1 MTSLLL
7 LATTPAPAPVELE
20 IWEVTPGIEGFV
32 WGFFLLAVI
41 AIPLFF
47 SMTKHMRRV
56 DHNERLR
63 QRAEAEASAA
73 GEAAATAIGETG
85 ATRPGAEANA
95 GDPRV
100 APSPAAQS
108 AVAKSPGE
116 AGTAAGEGDGGG
128 ASSLSDGTSAPPLR
142 D

>member
-7 LATTPAPAPVELE
+7 LATTPAPDPVEME

-63 QRAEAEASAA
+63 QRAEAEATAT
-73 GEAAATAIGETG
+73 GEVHATATGETD
-85 ATRPGAEANA
+85 AMRPDAEVNA
-95 GDPRV
+95 ADPRV
-100 APSPAAQS
+100 AQS
-108 AVAKSPGE
+108 RVVQSRVVHPPVE
-116 AGTAAGEGDGGG
+116 A
-128 ASSLSDGTSAPPLR
+128 
-142 D
+142 